1 MYLCIIYYFKIR
13 LWVWCHIQNEF
24 FLPRM
29 KSLPISSY
37 HLDTVSLNCEFKPF
51 PLQVLCSGTAFYT
64 LLYPHVSTHHPN
76 SLRSHHWTSCTP
88 DCCQMLVTSTELHYS
103 YTYSP
108 KNITGHISVASSPP
122 PSLFN
127 PLFLLL
133 VVHQEHPAEP
143 VPTTPGPSSTSKD
156 HRCSWRINKHII
168 HQFSKLTRTHYS
180 AFACSS

>member
-1 MYLCIIYYFKIR
+1 MYLCIIYYFKIQ

-37 HLDTVSLNCEFKPF
+37 QLDTVSLNSEFKPF

-64 LLYPHVSTHHPN
+64 LQYPHVSTHHPN

-88 DCCQMLVTSTELHYS
+88 DCCQMPVTSTELHYS

-108 KNITGHISVASSPP
+108 KNITGHISLA
-122 PSLFN
+122 LF
-127 PLFLLL
+127 LLHLYYTHFFLLL

-143 VPTTPGPSSTSKD
+143 VPTTPALLPGAKTTGAPGV
-156 HRCSWRINKHII
+156 
-168 HQFSKLTRTHYS
+168 
-180 AFACSS
+180 

>member
-1 MYLCIIYYFKIR
+1 M
-13 LWVWCHIQNEF
+13 
-24 FLPRM
+24 PRM

-37 HLDTVSLNCEFKPF
+37 QLDTVSLNSEFKPF

-64 LLYPHVSTHHPN
+64 LQYPHVSTHHPN

-88 DCCQMLVTSTELHYS
+88 DCCQMPVPSTELHYS

-108 KNITGHISVASSPP
+108 KNITGHISLA
-122 PSLFN
+122 LF
-127 PLFLLL
+127 LLHLYYTHFFLLL

-143 VPTTPGPSSTSKD
+143 VPTTPGPSSRSKD
-156 HRCSWRINKHII
+156 HRCSWSINKHII
-168 HQFSKLTRTHYS
+168 HQFSKLTRTHHS